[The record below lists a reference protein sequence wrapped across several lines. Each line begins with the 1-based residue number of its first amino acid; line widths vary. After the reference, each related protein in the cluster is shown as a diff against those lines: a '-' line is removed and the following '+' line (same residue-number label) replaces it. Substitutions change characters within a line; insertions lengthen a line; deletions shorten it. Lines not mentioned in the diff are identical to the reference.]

1 MPVPVLV
8 HEDGVKIDVQ
18 EKVCASWPGCMT
30 GRDAL
35 VSPASPPLLTACL
48 TAEALLLRLAY
59 CLIPWACA

>member
-48 TAEALLLRLAY
+48 LRA
-59 CLIPWACA
+59 